1 MGKRDVQIFFL
12 LFFWLGVFLFIMEGR
27 GSAVNTPASRPLTR
41 RSKSYGRS
49 CVEAP
54 SYFWQTPGHLT
65 VLKVPTSRGAAKSQL
80 ITNKVDP
87 EHIALLVKNEW
98 KLSYVTPLHHFR
110 HTQLKSY
117 SRHLAAFIAAE
128 KQQGVAVEV
137 GLEAGFKVTFTAV
150 LGLAETDEDAE
161 TVFIQIQ
168 SKPAFAAAA
177 DAPKVVW
184 RGWLTCVNGDPEYLR
199 SLPSDFVSLPLFCTS
214 GSESLTTLVKTWFE
228 RAFDCNF
235 GSLALN
241 STTLNWLAALWTG
254 CHPTCNIRHLKLA
267 WSLPTQ
273 PPLDVS
279 YTVNPQ
285 DAWELW
291 NSIHPEES
299 TDDKIDIKEVQSF
312 INGLETHFFRHF
324 KIYLSAGTLVK
335 VSTALGSAHL
345 DGKIKIGNSDYITT
359 LLTLLTESALLK
371 MPT

>member
-1 MGKRDVQIFFL
+1 
-12 LFFWLGVFLFIMEGR
+12 MEGR
-27 GSAVNTPASRPLTR
+27 GSAVNTPATSRPVTR

-65 VLKVPTSRGAAKSQL
+65 VLKIPTSREAAKSQI

-98 KLSYVTPLHHFR
+98 KLSYVTPLYRFR
-110 HTQLKSY
+110 HTELKSY
-117 SRHLAAFIAAE
+117 SKHLSAFIIAE
-128 KQQGVAVEV
+128 RQKGVAVEV
-137 GLEAGFKVTFTAV
+137 GLEAGFKVTFTSV
-150 LGLAETDEDAE
+150 LGLAETSEDAE

-168 SKPAFAAAA
+168 SKPVFAAAA

-199 SLPSDFVSLPLFCTS
+199 ALPPDFVSLPLFCTS
-214 GSESLTTLVKTWFE
+214 GPESLTTLVKSWFE

-254 CHPTCNIRHLKLA
+254 CHPTCNIRYLKLA
-267 WSLPTQ
+267 WSLPSQ

-299 TDDKIDIKEVQSF
+299 TDGRIDIKEVQSF
-312 INGLETHFFRHF
+312 MNGLETHFFRHF
-324 KIYLSAGTLVK
+324 KIYLSAGMLVK
-335 VSTALGSAHL
+335 VSTALGSAQL

-359 LLTLLTESALLK
+359 LLTMLTECALLK
-371 MPT
+371 MLT